1 MDSVID
7 LLNERATELLEG
19 ARALD
24 TDLSDSDSEPSIE
37 VAAEQLRRL
46 CETLTFIVS
55 QLEQRDSPLHQLVRT
70 IDGVKLSHSVEKLS
84 KYLADH
90 RATLIRLQVPEH
102 LVSGT
107 IDALSFEA
115 SNGENALD
123 QPQSLGTDDALEP
136 LRQLRN
142 LVCEIAN
149 SAEVA
154 TIVADHRILKQVA
167 AGCIGAAT
175 VILDITAAITAAP
188 SDPSAWVLFK
198 AVKSI
203 WGGGNSIYK
212 AVRELRGMLTT
223 ILQHS
228 RTESNQEKL
237 RRIRP
242 KRLKKG

>member
-19 ARALD
+19 ARALG

-37 VAAEQLRRL
+37 VAAEQLRHL

-55 QLEQRDSPLHQLVRT
+55 RLEQRDSPLRQLVRT

-115 SNGENALD
+115 SSGQPPDCGEGSSSKRYLTHARHQTSIATNC
-123 QPQSLGTDDALEP
+123 LE
-136 LRQLRN
+136 
-142 LVCEIAN
+142 
-149 SAEVA
+149 
-154 TIVADHRILKQVA
+154 
-167 AGCIGAAT
+167 
-175 VILDITAAITAAP
+175 
-188 SDPSAWVLFK
+188 
-198 AVKSI
+198 
-203 WGGGNSIYK
+203 
-212 AVRELRGMLTT
+212 
-223 ILQHS
+223 
-228 RTESNQEKL
+228 
-237 RRIRP
+237 
-242 KRLKKG
+242 